1 MYAYIQQR
9 SSGRKRPAKSPK
21 GALSFG
27 ETPRCTC
34 KPFYTAYMKAS
45 RQDPRRGAASFAET
59 PNCTW
64 KPVCTGSHVQLGKI
78 PRRGSRVSQK
88 LLSEHGSRFTRLP
101 CSLRSQFSAESI
113 HDIDQRRYTSIWFS
127 ISIQSSITQ
136 LHYHFLPIAILHNGL
151 AILP

>member
-59 PNCTW
+59 PNCTCN
-64 KPVCTGSHVQLGKI
+64 PFLTGYMKVSSGVPSVKGDEMQWQGMTRKRCFGKKAGLC
-78 PRRGSRVSQK
+78 GS
-88 LLSEHGSRFTRLP
+88 
-101 CSLRSQFSAESI
+101 A
-113 HDIDQRRYTSIWFS
+113 
-127 ISIQSSITQ
+127 
-136 LHYHFLPIAILHNGL
+136 
-151 AILP
+151 